1 MKKVISNTSIFNAK
15 QVADITYWV
24 RDAYVLS
31 NIIKNGEIVTSQK
44 PEFNVSTKD
53 MMSNHVSFS
62 RGMRPH
68 LRNRDRW
75 RIGIKLDGAKL
86 SARYAIQPYSY
97 LGSTVSNTHSSLI
110 VEYIRSFSDSS
121 FTCKFVDWPEI
132 PVERNLYKKLK
143 SLLSDHS
150 DYSHVFGSDADRT
163 LIESYELNHNSV
175 GLPLTYDSHF
185 SIMNEIAQQTL
196 MNEEEERIWAT
207 GYTIDVSRCMQA
219 IIVPNDVEL
228 TERESSIIREMRALY
243 NLPIVEEVSS
253 KV

>member
-24 RDAYVLS
+24 RDAYVLL
-31 NIIKNGEIVTSQK
+31 NVIKNGEIVTSQK
-44 PEFNVSTKD
+44 PEFNVYSKD
-53 MMSNHVSFS
+53 MMPNHVSFS

-86 SARYAIQPYSY
+86 SEKYAIQPYSY
-97 LGSTVSNTHSSLI
+97 LGSTVANTHIGLTI
-110 VEYIRSFSDSS
+110 EYIRSFSDSS

-132 PVERNLYKKLK
+132 PIERCLYKKLK
-143 SLLSDHS
+143 SLLNDHL
-150 DYSHVFGSDADRT
+150 DYSYVSSNSTDSM
-163 LIESYELNHNSV
+163 LIESYELKDNST
-175 GLPLTYDSHF
+175 GLSLTYDSHF

-207 GYTIDVSRCMQA
+207 EYSIDVSTCMQA
-219 IIVPNDVEL
+219 IIVPSDVQL
-228 TERESSIIREMRALY
+228 TTEESHIISDMSALY
-243 NLPIVEEVSS
+243 NLPVVAEVSS